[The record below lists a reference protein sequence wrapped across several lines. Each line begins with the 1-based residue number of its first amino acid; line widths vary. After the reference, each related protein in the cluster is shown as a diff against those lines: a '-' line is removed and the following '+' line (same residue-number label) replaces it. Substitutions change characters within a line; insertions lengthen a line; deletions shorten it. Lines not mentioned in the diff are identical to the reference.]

1 MPAKKHRKELTVT
14 MIGKLKAPVGTGAR
28 LWVAD
33 TVVPGFG
40 VRLTDKGSKTYVLRT
55 RYPGEANASR
65 REIGKV
71 GEIELTDARDKAR
84 GWLKLIAEGKDPA
97 KVEAD
102 QRDAQIE
109 KDSATVDALLDDF
122 VKRHASKLRSADQ
135 VKHSFDSYVRP
146 RIGQSSIYTLKRRQ
160 IVEMLDAV
168 EDKAGPVMADRTLAH
183 LRKAFNWQAAR
194 DDDFLSPI
202 VRGMARTKPKER
214 ARQRVLT
221 DDEIRDI
228 WQALDTADVPS
239 CYPRYIKMLLLTM
252 TRRNESADMSAA
264 EVESDLW
271 TIPGERYK
279 NKLDHVI
286 PLSPDAKALIGTKPK
301 SFKGNNWFVFST
313 TGGARPFSGFSKA
326 KKALDAEID
335 KRRKAEGRAKMPH
348 WTLHDLRRT
357 ARTLM
362 SRAKVPEDH
371 AERAMGH
378 VIAGV
383 RGTYDRYS
391 FLEEKREAFR
401 KLADLVA
408 IILKPPA
415 DNVVPFAVGAEQ

>member
-1 MPAKKHRKELTVT
+1 MQGKISKSRVDKMRAGEIIADGEIRGFVARKLSSGKVTFGYRYRDAAGKQKWHGLGIMGSITPDEARTLAKKRAGE
-14 MIGKLKAPVGTGAR
+14 
-28 LWVAD
+28 VAD
-33 TVVPGFG
+33 GRDPSAERATA
-40 VRLTDKGSKTYVLRT
+40 KA
-55 RYPGEANASR
+55 EAAKASR
-65 REIGKV
+65 
-71 GEIELTDARDKAR
+71 A
-84 GWLKLIAEGKDPA
+84 
-97 KVEAD
+97 
-102 QRDAQIE
+102 
-109 KDSATVDALLDDF
+109 SSNTVNAILDDF
-122 VKRHASKLRSADQ
+122 VMRHASKLRSEDQ
-135 VKHSFDSYVRP
+135 ITSALDRYVRP
-146 RIGQSSIYTLKRRQ
+146 QIGETSIYELKRRQ
-160 IVEMLDAV
+160 IVEMLDSV
-168 EDKAGPVMADRTLAH
+168 EDKAGPVMADRVLAH
-183 LRKAFNWQAAR
+183 VRKAFNWQAAR

-228 WQALDTADVPS
+228 WHALETADAPS
-239 CYPRYIKMLLLTM
+239 CYPRYVKMLLLTM
-252 TRRNESADMSAA
+252 TRRNESADMNA
-264 EVESDLW
+264 VEIDGDLW

-286 PLSPDAKALIGTKPK
+286 PLPPDAKALIGTKPQG
-301 SFKGNNWFVFST
+301 FKGNNWFVFST
-313 TGGARPFSGFSKA
+313 TDGKRPFSGFSKA
-326 KKALDAEID
+326 KASLDAEIA
-335 KRRKAEGRAKMPH
+335 KRRKAEGRAKMPR

-391 FLEEKREAFR
+391 FLDEKREAFQR
-401 KLADLVA
+401 LADLVA

-415 DNVVPFAVGAEQ
+415 KNVVRFDREMA

>member
-1 MPAKKHRKELTVT
+1 MPVKNHRKELTVT
-14 MIGKLKAPVGTGAR
+14 MVSKLKAPIEKGGR
-28 LWVAD
+28 LWIAD
-33 TVVPGFG
+33 SLVPGFG
-40 VRLTDKGSKTYVLRT
+40 VRVTDKGSKTYVLRT
-55 RYPGEANASR
+55 RYPGEASASR

-71 GEIELTDARDKAR
+71 GEIQLTDAREKAR
-84 GWLKLIAEGKDPA
+84 GWLKLISEGKNPA
-97 KVEAD
+97 HVEAKKRNV
-102 QRDAQIE
+102 QIERDAT
-109 KDSATVDALLDDF
+109 TVNALLNAF
-122 VKRHASKLRSADQ
+122 VKRHVSKLRSEDQ
-135 VKHSFDSYVRP
+135 ITAALDRYVRP
-146 RIGQSSIYTLKRRQ
+146 RIGDTSIYDLKRRQ

-168 EDKAGPVMADRTLAH
+168 EDKAGPVMADRVLAH
-183 LRKAFNWQAAR
+183 VRKACNWQAAR
-194 DDDFLSPI
+194 DDEFLSPI

-228 WQALDTADVPS
+228 WQALETAEVPS
-239 CYPRYIKMLLLTM
+239 CYPRYVKMLLLTM
-252 TRRNESADMSAA
+252 TRRNESADMNVS
-264 EVESDLW
+264 EIEGDLW

-286 PLSPDAKALIGTKPK
+286 PLSAAANALIGAKPQG
-301 SFKGNNWFVFST
+301 FKGNNWFVFST
-313 TGGARPFSGFSKA
+313 TDGTRPFSGFSKA
-326 KKALDAEID
+326 KVSLDSEIA

-391 FLEEKREAFR
+391 FLDEKREAFQ
-401 KLADLVA
+401 KLASLID
-408 IILKPPA
+408 IIVTPRA
-415 DNVVPFAVGAEQ
+415 DNVVLLAGVGQ

>member
-1 MPAKKHRKELTVT
+1 MKISKSRIDQMGPGEIMADGEIKGFVVRKLSSGKVTFGYRYRDPAGKQKWHGLGLMGSITAEQARILAKKRAGE
-14 MIGKLKAPVGTGAR
+14 
-28 LWVAD
+28 VAD
-33 TVVPGFG
+33 GRDPSAERAAVKQEAAKAN
-40 VRLTDKGSKTYVLRT
+40 LAASKTV
-55 RYPGEANASR
+55 NA
-65 REIGKV
+65 I
-71 GEIELTDARDKAR
+71 
-84 GWLKLIAEGKDPA
+84 
-97 KVEAD
+97 
-102 QRDAQIE
+102 
-109 KDSATVDALLDDF
+109 LDDF
-122 VKRHASKLRSADQ
+122 VKRHASKLRSENQITSALDR
-135 VKHSFDSYVRP
+135 YVRP
-146 RIGQSSIYTLKRRQ
+146 RIGESSIYELKRRQ

-168 EDKAGPVMADRTLAH
+168 EDKAGPVMADRVLAH
-183 LRKAFNWQAAR
+183 VRKAFNWQAAR

-214 ARQRVLT
+214 ARRRVLT

-228 WQALDTADVPS
+228 WQALETADAPS

-252 TRRNESADMSAA
+252 TRRNEPADMSAA
-264 EVESDLW
+264 EIEGDLW

-286 PLSPDAKALIGTKPK
+286 PLSPYARALIGCKPNG
-301 SFKGNNWFVFST
+301 FEGNNWFVFST
-313 TGGARPFSGFSKA
+313 TDGARPFSGFSKA
-326 KKALDAEID
+326 KVSLDAEIA
-335 KRRKAEGRAKMPH
+335 KRRKAEGRPKMPR

-391 FLEEKREAFR
+391 FLEEKREAFQ
-401 KLADLVA
+401 KLADLVV
-408 IILKPPA
+408 IILTPLA
-415 DNVVPFAVGAEQ
+415 DNAI

>member
-1 MPAKKHRKELTVT
+1 MPVKKHRKELTVT
-14 MIGKLKAPVGTGAR
+14 MVSRLKAPIEKGGR
-28 LWVAD
+28 LWIAD
-33 TVVPGFG
+33 SLVPGFG
-40 VRLTDKGSKTYVLRT
+40 VRVTDKGSKTYVLRT
-55 RYPGEANASR
+55 RYPGEASASR

-84 GWLKLIAEGKDPA
+84 GWLKLVSEGKNPA
-97 KVEAD
+97 LVESKKRNV
-102 QRDAQIE
+102 QIERDAT
-109 KDSATVDALLDDF
+109 TVNALLNAF
-122 VKRHASKLRSADQ
+122 VKRHVSKLRSEDQ
-135 VKHSFDSYVRP
+135 ITAALDRYVRP
-146 RIGQSSIYTLKRRQ
+146 RIGDTSIYDLKRRQ

-168 EDKAGPVMADRTLAH
+168 EDKAGPVMADRVLAH
-183 LRKAFNWQAAR
+183 VRKAFNWQAAR

-228 WQALDTADVPS
+228 WQALETAEVPS
-239 CYPRYIKMLLLTM
+239 CYPRFVKMLLLTM
-252 TRRNESADMSAA
+252 TRRNESADMNAS
-264 EVESDLW
+264 EIEGDLW

-279 NKLDHVI
+279 NKLDHVV
-286 PLSPDAKALIGTKPK
+286 PLSLNAKALVGAEPK
-301 SFKGNNWFVFST
+301 GFVFST
-313 TGGARPFSGFSKA
+313 TDGRRPFSGFSKA
-326 KKALDAEID
+326 KISLDSEIA
-335 KRRKAEGRAKMPH
+335 KGRKKEGRAKMPG

-391 FLEEKREAFR
+391 FLDEKREAFQ

-408 IILKPPA
+408 VILTPPA
-415 DNVVPFAVGAEQ
+415 DNVVLLAGAGQ